1 MAVVTISRQYGAG
14 GIRVASAVA
23 EALGFR
29 AVDREIAEETARRV
43 GMDPDV
49 VASLDER
56 APAIMEE
63 LGFVLSAAPPLG
75 AGMVTEPAASVALD
89 DRALCE
95 TTRAVILSMAEAG
108 GFVIVG
114 RGGQA
119 ILRDR
124 PDACHLA
131 LVADL
136 EVRVER
142 IVSWQAV
149 DEAEARE
156 RCRRIDAE
164 RAGYLGKYYG
174 ADIADPALYHA
185 VLDTSSGLDDAAREA
200 AAVARRVLGG
210 DAAGDASGDPPV
222 DRRS

>member
-14 GIRVASAVA
+14 GLRVASEVA
-23 EALGFR
+23 RSLGFR

-43 GMDPDV
+43 GVDPGV
-49 VASLDER
+49 VAALDER

-75 AGMVTEPAASVALD
+75 AGMVTEPAAAVAVD

-95 TTRAVILSMAEAG
+95 TTRAVIQSMAEAG

-119 ILRDR
+119 ILRAR

-142 IVSWQAV
+142 IVSWQDV
-149 DEAEARE
+149 DEAEARA
-156 RCRRIDAE
+156 RCGRFDAQ
-164 RAGYLGKYYG
+164 RAGYVRKYYG
-174 ADIADPALYHA
+174 VDIADPALYHA
-185 VLDTSSGLDDAAREA
+185 VLDTTPGLEAAAREA
-200 AAVARRVLGG
+200 VAVAARVLGL
-210 DAAGDASGDPPV
+210 DPLGDPTT
-222 DRRS
+222 DQRS

>member
-14 GIRVASAVA
+14 GYRVATEVA
-23 EALGFR
+23 RSFGFR

-43 GMDPDV
+43 GVDPGV
-49 VASLDER
+49 VAALDER

-75 AGMVTEPAASVALD
+75 AGMVTEPAAAVAVD

-95 TTRAVILSMAEAG
+95 TTRAVIQSMAEAG

-119 ILRDR
+119 VLRDR
-124 PDACHLA
+124 PDACPLA

-136 EVRVER
+136 DVRVER
-142 IVSWQAV
+142 IVSWQGV
-149 DEAEARE
+149 DEGEARA
-156 RCRRIDAE
+156 RCGRFDAE
-164 RAGYLGKYYG
+164 RAGYVRRYYG
-174 ADIADPALYHA
+174 VDISDPALYHA
-185 VLDTSSGLDDAAREA
+185 VLDTTPGLEGAAREA
-200 AAVARRVLGG
+200 VGVAARVLGL
-210 DAAGDASGDPPV
+210 DA
-222 DRRS
+222 